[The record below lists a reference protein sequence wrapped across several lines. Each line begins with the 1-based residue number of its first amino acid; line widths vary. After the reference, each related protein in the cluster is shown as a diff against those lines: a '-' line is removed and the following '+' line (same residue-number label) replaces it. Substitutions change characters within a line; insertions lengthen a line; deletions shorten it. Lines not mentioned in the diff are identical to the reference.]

1 MDGANKP
8 ATAMNVHIL
17 AGVALADDG
26 EHEEQVFCGV
36 AFSEERGSLEHC
48 HLMVGNAVSLADQI
62 VFAELTPNFPPGRF

>member
-1 MDGANKP
+1 MDD
-8 ATAMNVHIL
+8 HIS
-17 AGVALADDG
+17 AGVALADHG
-26 EHEEQVFCGV
+26 EHEEEVFGRV